1 MTRSACEFIKA
12 NLPLAAVPFV
22 PEISLH
28 KAAPDSGLGRLAER
42 DERFGSPY
50 WAHYWG
56 GGLVLARHILDNPDR
71 VAGKRVLDL
80 GTGSGLVAIAAA
92 RAGASEVVAAD
103 IDPYAIAATTV
114 NAEANG
120 VKVAAWL
127 ADPTSAG
134 PSAAWDMV
142 TVGDLFYERETA
154 ARVIGFLRRC
164 SARGSEILV
173 GDPWRADLPHDQLE
187 PIETYRVREMTGAAI
202 STGKPS
208 TVFNLRR

>member
-1 MTRSACEFIKA
+1 MTRSICEFIRT

-28 KAAPDSGLGRLAER
+28 KAAPHSGLGRLAER
-42 DERFGSPY
+42 DESFGSPY

-56 GGLVLARHILDNPDR
+56 GGLALARHILDNPDR

-92 RAGASEVVAAD
+92 RAGASEVMAVD
-103 IDPYAIAATTV
+103 IDPYAIAAAAA

-120 VKVAAWL
+120 VAVATWL

-134 PSAAWDMV
+134 GPTAWDVV
-142 TVGDLFYERETA
+142 TVGDLFYEHETA
-154 ARVIGFLRRC
+154 ARVMDFIRRC
-164 SARGSEILV
+164 SESGSEILV
-173 GDPWRADLPHDQLE
+173 GDPWRAFLPHDQLE
-187 PIETYRVREMTGAAI
+187 PIETYRICEMTGAAS

-208 TVFNLRR
+208 TVFSLRR